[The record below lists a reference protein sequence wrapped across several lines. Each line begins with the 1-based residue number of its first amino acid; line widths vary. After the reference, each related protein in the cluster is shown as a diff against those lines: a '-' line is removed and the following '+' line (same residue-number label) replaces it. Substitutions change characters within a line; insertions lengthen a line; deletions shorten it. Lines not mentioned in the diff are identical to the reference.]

1 LKTAVPG
8 VAAEPTSAAA
18 FASEPQSIGSALA
31 FAKAAG
37 VDRLDAQWLLAQMF
51 GQARVWLLAH
61 PDERLSAAQAERFV
75 SALQARR
82 QGLPLA
88 YVLGQWSFAGLSLEV
103 NPAVLVPRPETE
115 ELLRWALHRAQAKT
129 APRLLDLGTGS
140 GALALAM
147 KSALPQAEVWATD
160 AHEAALEVA
169 RSNALR
175 LGLSVHFTGAGS
187 WWQALPHDIGRFDI
201 VVSNPPYIAVDDPH
215 LAALGHEPRH
225 ALVADDGGLADLR
238 LIIDGAPA
246 HLQAGAWL
254 LLEHG
259 HEQHTGVAA
268 MLAQRGF
275 VAIEGR
281 QDLAGL
287 PRCTAACWPG
297 DKA

>member
-1 LKTAVPG
+1 MAT
-8 VAAEPTSAAA
+8 AA
-18 FASEPQSIGSALA
+18 FAGEPQNIGGALA
-31 FAKAAG
+31 FAKASG
-37 VDRLDAQWLLAQMF
+37 IDRLDAQWLLAQIF

-61 PDERLSAAQAERFV
+61 PDERLSAAQAECFV
-75 SALQARR
+75 RALQARR
-82 QGLPLA
+82 QGMPLA

-115 ELLRWALHRAQAKT
+115 ELLRWALQLAQAMT

-160 AHEAALEVA
+160 AHDAALEVA

-175 LGLSVHFTGAGS
+175 LGLSVRFPAAGS
-187 WWQALPHDIGRFDI
+187 WWQALPPDVGRFDI
-201 VVSNPPYIAVDDPH
+201 VVSNPPYISADDPH
-215 LAALGHEPRH
+215 LEALCHEPSH
-225 ALVADDGGLADLR
+225 ALVADDHGLADLR
-238 LIIDGAPA
+238 LIIDGAPT

-254 LLEHG
+254 VLEHG
-259 HEQHTGVAA
+259 HGHYAAVAA
-268 MLAQRGF
+268 LLSARGF

-287 PRCTAACWPG
+287 PRCTAACWQG